1 MTYKVRVTLR
11 SGAVIKGITDMHP
24 SMEIGESGN
33 VVTIRLITK
42 EWKDSRHI
50 GVAVEDWD
58 TIVNMADVTM
68 VQCRQVTE

>member
-1 MTYKVRVTLR
+1 MTFKVRITFR

-24 SMEIGESGN
+24 RMEIGTAGN
-33 VVTIRLITK
+33 VVTIHLNTK
-42 EWKDSRHI
+42 EWTDSRH
-50 GVAVEDWD
+50 VAAEEWD

>member
-1 MTYKVRVTLR
+1 MTFHVRITLR
-11 SGAVIKGITDMHP
+11 SGDVIKGITDTHP
-24 SMEIGESGN
+24 RMEIGESGN

>member
-1 MTYKVRVTLR
+1 MTFKVRITFR

-24 SMEIGESGN
+24 RMEIGTAGDIF
-33 VVTIRLITK
+33 TIRLNTK
-42 EWKDSRHI
+42 EWADSRH
-50 GVAVEDWD
+50 VAVEEWY

>member
-1 MTYKVRVTLR
+1 MTYKVRVTFR

-24 SMEIGESGN
+24 RMEIGAAGDI
-33 VVTIRLITK
+33 VTIRLNTK
-42 EWKDSRHI
+42 EWTDSRH
-50 GVAVEDWD
+50 VAVEEWD

>member
-24 SMEIGESGN
+24 RMEIGTAGDI
-33 VVTIRLITK
+33 VTIRLNTK
-42 EWKDSRHI
+42 EWTDSRHA
-50 GVAVEDWD
+50 AVEEWD

>member
-24 SMEIGESGN
+24 RMEIGESGN

-42 EWKDSRHI
+42 EWADSRH
-50 GVAVEDWD
+50 VAVEEWD

>member
-1 MTYKVRVTLR
+1 MTYKVRVTFR
-11 SGAVIKGITDMHP
+11 SGAVIKGITDTHP
-24 SMEIGESGN
+24 RMEIGESGN

-42 EWKDSRHI
+42 EWKDGRHI
-50 GVAVEDWD
+50 AVEEWD

>member
-1 MTYKVRVTLR
+1 MTFKVRITFR

-24 SMEIGESGN
+24 RMEIGTAGDI
-33 VVTIRLITK
+33 VTIRLNTK
-42 EWKDSRHI
+42 EWTD
-50 GVAVEDWD
+50 EEWD

>member
-1 MTYKVRVTLR
+1 MTFHVRITLR

-24 SMEIGESGN
+24 RMEIGTAGDI
-33 VVTIRLITK
+33 VTIRLNTK
-42 EWKDSRHI
+42 EWADSRHI
-50 GVAVEDWD
+50 AVEEWD

>member
-1 MTYKVRVTLR
+1 MTYHVRVTFR
-11 SGAVIKGITDMHP
+11 SGAVIKGITGAHP
-24 SMEIGESGN
+24 RMEIGESGN

-50 GVAVEDWD
+50 GVEDWD

-68 VQCRQVTE
+68 VQCRQVPE

>member
-1 MTYKVRVTLR
+1 MTFHVRITLR
-11 SGAVIKGITDMHP
+11 SGDVIKGITDMHP
-24 SMEIGESGN
+24 RMEIGESGN

-68 VQCRQVTE
+68 VQCRQVSE

>member
-1 MTYKVRVTLR
+1 MTFHVRVTFR
-11 SGAVIKGITDMHP
+11 SGAVIKGITDTHP
-24 SMEIGESGN
+24 RMEIGESGN

-50 GVAVEDWD
+50 AVKEWD